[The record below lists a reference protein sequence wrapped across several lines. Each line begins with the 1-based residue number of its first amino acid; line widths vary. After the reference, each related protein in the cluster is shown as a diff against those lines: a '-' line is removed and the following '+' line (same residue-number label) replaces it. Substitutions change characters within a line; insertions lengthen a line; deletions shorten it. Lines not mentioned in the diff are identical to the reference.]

1 MKPETMNTMTAL
13 ARAGIQDPN
22 ERAEVEALFK
32 PRPPRRDKMLS
43 TSAAATLAGV
53 HRKTLFA
60 WARKGYLTPKRIT
73 PSRVRW
79 SKCELE
85 TFLCETAEA

>member
-1 MKPETMNTMTAL
+1 MNTMTAL

-22 ERAEVEALFK
+22 ERAEVLSMLK
-32 PRPPRRDKMLS
+32 PRPPVRDRMLS
-43 TSAAATLAGV
+43 TGAAATLAGV

-79 SKCELE
+79 SKSELE
-85 TFLCETAEA
+85 NFLCEGVAE